1 MASPKLSFAL
11 LKSREFRL
19 LVLTRMFALSALQAQ
34 AVIIGWQIYTLT
46 GDPLLLGLAGLVE
59 AVPAILAALFA
70 GYVVDNARPQRVYLY
85 CILVLM
91 FNTLALFMIGS
102 GVLDLGKDA
111 FLLMA
116 YMAIFVSG
124 LARSFI
130 MPASFALLAQLVTRR
145 DISSASAW
153 MSTGFQTA
161 MIIAPAIAGIVFG
174 AYGAMAAWL
183 MPMTLMT
190 AAFCMMFGIEAKPF
204 ARAGEKREPA
214 FKSIREGWSFILKT
228 PVLLGAMSLD
238 MLAVLF
244 GGAMALLPAFATD
257 ILAVGSEGL
266 GALRGAPAAG
276 ALLMALYLAVRP
288 MKTIPITRLL
298 WVVAGFGVCMIG
310 FGLSTSFALSLFFLL
325 LSGIFDSV
333 SMVIRQTLMQL
344 MTPDHMRGR
353 VSSVNSMFVISSNE
367 IGAFESGV
375 LARLI
380 GLVPAVVAGGAGTLF
395 VAGMIA
401 WRSPAMRRTVINAE
415 TEDEPAKLASA

>member
-59 AVPAILAALFA
+59 AVPAIAAALFA

-85 CILVLM
+85 CILILV

-102 GVLDLGKDA
+102 GVLELGKDA
-111 FLLMA
+111 FLLLA

-130 MPASFALLAQLVTRR
+130 MPASFALLAQLVARR
-145 DISSASAW
+145 DISAASAW

-161 MIIAPAIAGIVFG
+161 MIVAPAVAGIVFG
-174 AYGAMAAWL
+174 AFGAMAAWT
-183 MPMTLMT
+183 MPMVLMT
-190 AAFCMMFGIEAKPF
+190 AAFFMMFGIEAKPF

-214 FKSIREGWSFILKT
+214 FQSIREGWRFILKT

-298 WVVAGFGVCMIG
+298 WVVVGFGVSMIG

-367 IGAFESGV
+367 IGAFESGL

-380 GLVPAVVAGGAGTLF
+380 GLVPAVVFGGAGTLA
-395 VAGMIA
+395 VAGLIA
-401 WRSPAMRRTVINAE
+401 WRSPAMRQTVISAE
-415 TEDEPAKLASA
+415 TEDEPQKLAAA